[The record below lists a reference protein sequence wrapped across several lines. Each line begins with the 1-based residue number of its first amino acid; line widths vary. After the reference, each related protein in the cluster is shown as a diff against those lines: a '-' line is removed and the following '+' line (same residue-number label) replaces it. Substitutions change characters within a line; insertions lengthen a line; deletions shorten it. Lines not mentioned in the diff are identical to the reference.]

1 VDPAYADGYAGLS
14 HSYYVMGML
23 GFRPPGEAYPQ
34 AKAAAE
40 KALELDHSLAEAHNT
55 LAEVKKGYDWDW
67 AASEAEYQHALE
79 LNPSYSLAHA
89 GYAGLLSNLG
99 RHEEAIAQARRGREL
114 DPVSVSSNTA
124 LGRILFRAR
133 RYEES
138 ILACRKALEFDPNNA
153 SAFWWMA
160 LSQEQKHEFPAA
172 IAELEKAVILSGGGS
187 LSRALLGNAY
197 ARAGETLKAKTVL
210 RELNEMS
217 RERYVS
223 PIDLAIV
230 YTGLGDRNAA
240 FLWLERAYRERVMR
254 IQELP
259 DATFDSLR
267 SDPRFGDLL
276 RRIGLP
282 Q

>member
-1 VDPAYADGYAGLS
+1 
-14 HSYYVMGML
+14 
-23 GFRPPGEAYPQ
+23 
-34 AKAAAE
+34 
-40 KALELDHSLAEAHNT
+40 
-55 LAEVKKGYDWDW
+55 
-67 AASEAEYQHALE
+67 
-79 LNPSYSLAHA
+79 
-89 GYAGLLSNLG
+89 
-99 RHEEAIAQARRGREL
+99 
-114 DPVSVSSNTA
+114 

-210 RELNEMS
+210 RELNEIS